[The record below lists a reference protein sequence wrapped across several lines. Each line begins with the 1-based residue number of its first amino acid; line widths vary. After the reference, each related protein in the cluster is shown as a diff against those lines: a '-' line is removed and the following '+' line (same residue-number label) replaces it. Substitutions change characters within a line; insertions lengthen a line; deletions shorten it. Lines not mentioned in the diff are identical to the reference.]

1 MMGFSAILTLCST
14 SDAFIAVTFVSFPI
28 VARMAFL
35 VFGPMFDL
43 KLFFLYSVLFRKRF
57 VVLLGVGLF
66 VLIGIVSAV
75 ILPQVYAFVRG

>member
-1 MMGFSAILTLCST
+1 
-14 SDAFIAVTFVSFPI
+14 
-28 VARMAFL
+28 MAFL

-66 VLIGIVSAV
+66 VLIGIISAF
-75 ILPQVYAFVRG
+75 ILPHLYASVRG